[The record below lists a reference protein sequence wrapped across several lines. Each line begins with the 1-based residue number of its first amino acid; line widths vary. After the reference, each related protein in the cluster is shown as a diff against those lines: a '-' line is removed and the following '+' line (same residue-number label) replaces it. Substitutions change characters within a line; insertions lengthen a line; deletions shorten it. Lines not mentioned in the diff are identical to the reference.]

1 MKKLITIILC
11 VLLLAGCAESY
22 DGPTETRKILAEYEI
37 RQYSP
42 VDDEVWTNRSS
53 FSYDIYG
60 NNVRQLCYDGGEL
73 ESELRWTFDER
84 GNQISEI
91 AIDHS
96 GWIPLINYRMKDTYD
111 EQGRLL
117 TATMYDMWGRKDGG
131 ATYTY
136 DDEANTAT
144 WRNDRG
150 DQIIY
155 YYDENGRE
163 VRNVSSD
170 GSETTFTYDERGNLT
185 GWTSTMG
192 GVIPESY
199 EAGYDAQDRRLWS
212 VLYDETGTEI
222 SRTTYDYN
230 EAKSITKDSDGSRID
245 YFDEDGDITLV
256 ETYDLDGKLTMVE
269 QYFYR
274 DIQVP
279 ADGEE

>member
-22 DGPTETRKILAEYEI
+22 DGPTETRKVLAEYEI

-42 VDDEVWTNRSS
+42 VDDSVWTNRSTNA
-53 FSYDIYG
+53 YDVYG
-60 NNVRQLCYDGGEL
+60 NWVRQLCYDEGEL
-73 ESELRWTFDER
+73 ESELRWTYDER
-84 GNQISEI
+84 GNQISEVL
-91 AIDHS
+91 IDHT
-96 GWIPLINYRMKDTYD
+96 GWIPLINYRGKMTYD
-111 EQGRLL
+111 DQDRLL
-117 TATMYDMWGRKDGG
+117 SSTMYDMWGRKEGE
-131 ATYTY
+131 TRYTY
-136 DDEANTAT
+136 DDEARTAT
-144 WRNDRG
+144 WSSDVGNS
-150 DQIIY
+150 IIY

-170 GSETTFTYDERGNLT
+170 GAETIFIYDERGNLT
-185 GWTSTMG
+185 GWTSSQD
-192 GVIPESY
+192 GVILERC
-199 EAGYDAQDRRLWS
+199 EAGFDAQDRRLWS
-212 VLYDETGTEI
+212 VTYDGNGTEI
-222 SRTTYDYN
+222 SRTTYDYD

-256 ETYDLDGKLTMVE
+256 ETYDLDGKLTRSE